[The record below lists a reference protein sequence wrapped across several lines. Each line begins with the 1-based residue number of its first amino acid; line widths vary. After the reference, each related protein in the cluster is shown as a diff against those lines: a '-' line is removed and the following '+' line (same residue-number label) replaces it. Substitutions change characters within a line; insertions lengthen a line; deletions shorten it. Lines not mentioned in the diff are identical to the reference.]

1 MTIDLQHAKARAE
14 DFRAQV
20 CVIGAGIAGLTLA
33 HRLIQQGINV
43 AVLEAGS
50 RTLDTQGEDLYAA
63 AHLTGQRH
71 LGTTQGRFRVFGG
84 SSVRWGGQ
92 LLPLPQE
99 AAWPI
104 SNEKLAPFTAQAQ
117 QLLGVDDLPVA
128 APEFFAQTQLPTPSL
143 LGQLP
148 QLQASLS
155 KWVTFSR
162 RNLAATLGRDLI
174 ANHRATLY
182 LNAQATELLL
192 SPSRTRI
199 DAVLVKNP
207 AGSSFRFEADHFI
220 VAAGTVETSRLLLA
234 SRTVD
239 PEGVGN
245 THDQVGR
252 NFHDHLTLPAA
263 TLTGTARERLLR
275 ELRPWIIGRTLHSAK
290 LQASPKLCSERGW
303 NPVLAHLTIEEP
315 EDSGIDIL
323 RQTLLAGQ
331 RGTSRFQHL
340 TQLPGATVE
349 ALHLLWSA
357 KLYHRRFVSARARVQ
372 LYLNAAQDVPSLS
385 RITLSTDTD
394 PNGVPQATVDWQIT
408 EKELATL
415 REFAAH
421 LREQLQPLGHD
432 EDLDWN
438 ADLFTPNT
446 PLRTIDDARH
456 AMGGACMGSDPRTS
470 VVDPNLQVHGIANLS
485 IASPAVFPD
494 GSPQLPTLTLMAL
507 CLRLADHLTALL
519 QAIFDEVSL

>member
-1 MTIDLQHAKARAE
+1 MTIDLQHAEARAE
-14 DFRAQV
+14 PFRAQV
-20 CVIGAGIAGLTLA
+20 CIIGAGIAGLTLA
-33 HRLIQQGINV
+33 HRLSQQGIDV
-43 AVLEAGS
+43 ALLEAGTRS
-50 RTLDTQGEDLYAA
+50 LDAHSEELFAA
-63 AHLTGQRH
+63 AHLTGQPH

-92 LLPLPQE
+92 LLPLPQD
-99 AAWPI
+99 AAWPV
-104 SNEKLAPFTAQAQ
+104 SHEELAPFTAQAQ

-128 APEFFAQTQLPTPSL
+128 APAFFAQTHQQTPSL
-143 LGQLP
+143 FAQLP

-155 KWVTFSR
+155 KWVPFSR
-162 RNLAATLGRDLI
+162 RNLAATLGRDLV
-174 ANHRATLY
+174 ANHRANLY

-207 AGSSFRFEADHFI
+207 AGPSFRFEADHFI
-220 VAAGTVETSRLLLA
+220 VAVGTVETSRLLLA
-234 SRTVD
+234 SRSID
-239 PEGVGN
+239 PDGVGN
-245 THDQVGR
+245 THSQVGR

-263 TLTGTARERLLR
+263 TLTGTAREHLLR

-290 LQASPKLCSERGW
+290 LQASSQLCRERGW

-315 EDSGIDIL
+315 EDSGVGVL
-323 RQTLLAGQ
+323 RQTLLASQ

-357 KLYHRRFVSARARVQ
+357 KLHHRRFVSARARVQ
-372 LYLNAAQDVPSLS
+372 LYLNAAQEAPSLS

-408 EKELATL
+408 ENELATL
-415 REFAAH
+415 RGFAAH

-446 PLRTIDDARH
+446 PLRTLDDARH
-456 AMGGACMGSDPRTS
+456 AMGGACMGADPRIS

-507 CLRLADHLTALL
+507 CLRLADRLTT
-519 QAIFDEVSL
+519 I